1 MNNGP
6 VTSAQHQRPSNIA
19 EGNGMSTTESAVRES
34 KTALAHVFAPIA
46 GELEIVSDRLRQELR
61 HPDPLIDQLAQH
73 SFRLGG
79 KRLRPALLL
88 LSARAVGEVSDA
100 HRVLAAVVEMI
111 HTATLVHDDVLDEAE
126 IRRHE
131 ATVNA
136 RWNNQT
142 SILLGDYLFSHAF
155 YLASTLDTTF
165 GCRVIG
171 RSTNIVCEGELKQTA
186 ASGNFHL
193 SRDDYFTII
202 DAKTAELCAC
212 CCQLG
217 AHYAW
222 ASDQVT
228 KSLEAYGRHLGIAF
242 QIADDLLDLEGDER
256 QTGKSLGTDLSNRK
270 MTLPLIHLRDTLD
283 EPQQRELQQLVE
295 QPSGENWERL
305 LDWLA
310 ESGALVHARAV
321 ADEHAQRAADQLRDV
336 AESPAKTALLQIA
349 QFVTRRD
356 R

>member
-1 MNNGP
+1 MSIANPMPGTTKAGTP
-6 VTSAQHQRPSNIA
+6 KADTPS
-19 EGNGMSTTESAVRES
+19 M
-34 KTALAHVFAPIA
+34 LAHLLAPIEQ
-46 GELEIVSDRLRQELR
+46 ELAAVSQRLQTELR
-61 HPDPLIDQLAQH
+61 HPDPFINELAQH

-88 LSARAVGEVSDA
+88 LTAQAVGEVNDS
-100 HRVLAAVVEMI
+100 HRVLAAVVEMV
-111 HTATLVHDDVLDEAE
+111 HTATLVHDDVLDEAA

-155 YLASTLDTTF
+155 YLASTLETTF
-165 GCRVIG
+165 GCRTIG
-171 RSTNIVCEGELKQTA
+171 RSTNVVCEGELKQTA
-186 ASGNFHL
+186 ESGNFL
-193 SRDDYFTII
+193 LAREKYFEIV

-217 AHYAW
+217 AHYAG
-222 ASDQVT
+222 ASGELTEQ
-228 KSLEAYGRHLGIAF
+228 LEAYGRHLGIAF
-242 QIADDLLDLEGDER
+242 QIADDLLDLEGEEKV
-256 QTGKSLGTDLSNRK
+256 TGKSLGTDLDNQK
-270 MTLPLIHLRDTLD
+270 MTLPLIHLRDQLD
-283 EPQQRELQQLVE
+283 QDQQQTLQQLIE
-295 QPSGENWERL
+295 QPTADNFAKL

-310 ESGALVHARAV
+310 ESGSLQHARTV
-321 ADEHAQRAADQLRDV
+321 ADDHVAQALTHLTDLP
-336 AESPAKTALLQIA
+336 ESPALTALQQIA